1 MNSTAKKGDCRASV
15 MPRESSHI
23 SSPDVPAPYSA
34 DRRLLDFAWAGTDWF
49 WEKDSALRFCW
60 FSDRFEEVAGVSPNL
75 LLGHSRRQMLEQGD
89 PVTDEV
95 TSLADW
101 WNHVAQLEAHEP
113 FRDFIHPRM
122 HPRKGKVYVS
132 ISGTPVFD
140 ADGQFA
146 GYRGSGR
153 DATREIMTEKQL
165 MEAKEEAEQASLA
178 KTAFLANMSH
188 ELRTPLN
195 AIIGFAELIEQQ
207 IVGPIGNERYSEYAG
222 DIRQSGRHL
231 LGIINDILDIAKVE
245 ARQVELAADVVPL
258 GELVDAALNNVRPQ
272 AQRSGVE
279 LRPTSET
286 PDVMLRCDE
295 RRLSQVLVNLLSNA
309 VKFSK
314 VGSSVSVTAGFAND
328 RFAIAVT
335 DTGIGMT
342 PLELQLAMQPF
353 GQAANHTTRV
363 HEGTGLGLNI
373 AKNLCQLHGGTLELV
388 STPNEGTTAN
398 ILLPIDRVLSPGDS
412 PERAAVISD
421 DR

>member
-1 MNSTAKKGDCRASV
+1 MNSPAKKSDSRASV
-15 MPRESSHI
+15 MAHESSGKTP
-23 SSPDVPAPYSA
+23 PDVPAPYSA

-60 FSDRFEEVAGVSPNL
+60 FSDQFEEVAGVSPNL

-165 MEAKEEAEQASLA
+165 MEAKEEAEQANLA

-195 AIIGFAELIEQQ
+195 AIIGFSEMITHF
-207 IVGPIGNERYSEYAG
+207 VNKPERNQEYANY
-222 DIRQSGRHL
+222 ISTSGRHL
-231 LGIINDILDIAKVE
+231 LTVINEVLDYSKIEAGKMELTREDVRFADIVHEIHPLIEFQLKTAGLTL
-245 ARQVELAADVVPL
+245 RQEVPQNL
-258 GELVDAALNNVRPQ
+258 RINVDPQ
-272 AQRSGVE
+272 A
-279 LRPTSET
+279 LRQ
-286 PDVMLRCDE
+286 M
-295 RRLSQVLVNLLSNA
+295 LVNLLSNA
-309 VKFSK
+309 IKFSP
-314 VGSSVSVTAGFAND
+314 GGREILLSVRLQPDVCE
-328 RFAIAVT
+328 IAVI
-335 DTGIGMT
+335 DRGVGIPSAQLDAVMMPFQQARNDYVATGET
-342 PLELQLAMQPF
+342 
-353 GQAANHTTRV
+353 
-363 HEGTGLGLNI
+363 GTGLGLAI
-373 AKNLCQLHGGTLELV
+373 VDNLMRLHGGTVRIE
-388 STPNEGTTAN
+388 SEEGFGTTVR
-398 ILLPIDRVLSPGDS
+398 LLFPADIVVPQSSGQPTLTVVASRT
-412 PERAAVISD
+412 
-421 DR
+421 